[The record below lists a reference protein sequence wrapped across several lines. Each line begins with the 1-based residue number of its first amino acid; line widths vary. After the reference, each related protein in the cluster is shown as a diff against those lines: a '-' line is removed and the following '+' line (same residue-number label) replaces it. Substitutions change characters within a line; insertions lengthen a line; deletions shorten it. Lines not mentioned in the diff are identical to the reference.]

1 MIGARVYIVVCCND
15 DNLTRKTG
23 MEPIY
28 DDKGK
33 HISSVLEFWQWA
45 YSDIIGNI
53 ERGHFAEYLVARA
66 LDAAKDTR
74 GEWDKYDVLT
84 NDDISIEVKSSGYV
98 QTWQQKGKSKI
109 SFSIRPTR
117 AFNSKTNAYEREIK
131 RQAQIYVFCV
141 HNYEKKDEGLNPLD
155 MKQWDFY
162 ILPTEKLNMEVKE
175 QKTISLQKIIKLGAE
190 KCSYSELS
198 ASINKLKCLWD
209 I

>member
-1 MIGARVYIVVCCND
+1 MSIVVCCND
-15 DNLTRKTG
+15 NKKKKKTG

-33 HISSVLEFWQWA
+33 QISSVLEFWQWA

-66 LDAAKDTR
+66 LNVRQNTR
-74 GEWDKYDVLT
+74 VEWDKYDVLT

-109 SFSIRPTR
+109 AFSIRPTR
-117 AFNSKTNAYEREIK
+117 AFNSKANAYEREIK

>member
-1 MIGARVYIVVCCND
+1 MFIVVCCSDN
-15 DNLTRKTG
+15 NLTRKTG
-23 MEPIY
+23 KEPIY
-28 DDKGK
+28 DAKGK
-33 HISSVLEFWQWA
+33 QISSILDFWQWA

-53 ERGHFAEYLVARA
+53 ERGHFAEYLVACA
-66 LDAAKDTR
+66 LNVRQNTR
-74 GEWDKYDVLT
+74 VEWDKYDVLT

-117 AFNSKTNAYEREIK
+117 AFNSKTNAYEEKIK

-141 HNYEKKDEGLNPLD
+141 HNYEKKDEGINPLD

-198 ASINKLKCLWD
+198 ASINKLKCLFD

>member
-1 MIGARVYIVVCCND
+1 MSIVVCCND
-15 DNLTRKTG
+15 NNLTRKTG

-33 HISSVLEFWQWA
+33 QISSVLEFWQWA

-53 ERGHFAEYLVARA
+53 ERGHFAEYLVACA
-66 LDAAKDTR
+66 LNVRQNTR
-74 GEWDKYDVLT
+74 VEWDKYDVLT

-109 SFSIRPTR
+109 AFSIRPTR
-117 AFNSKTNAYEREIK
+117 AFNSKANAYEREIK

-141 HNYEKKDEGLNPLD
+141 HNYEKKDEGLTPLD

>member
-1 MIGARVYIVVCCND
+1 MSIVVCCND
-15 DNLTRKTG
+15 NNLTRKTG

-33 HISSVLEFWQWA
+33 QISSVLEFWQWA

-109 SFSIRPTR
+109 AFSIRPTR
-117 AFNSKTNAYEREIK
+117 AFNSKANAYEREIK

-190 KCSYSELS
+190 KCSYM
-198 ASINKLKCLWD
+198 D
-209 I
+209 FVF

>member
-1 MIGARVYIVVCCND
+1 M
-15 DNLTRKTG
+15 
-23 MEPIY
+23 
-28 DDKGK
+28 
-33 HISSVLEFWQWA
+33 
-45 YSDIIGNI
+45 
-53 ERGHFAEYLVARA
+53 
-66 LDAAKDTR
+66 
-74 GEWDKYDVLT
+74 LT

-98 QTWQQKGKSKI
+98 QTWQQNGKSKI

-117 AFNSKTNAYEREIK
+117 AFNSKTNAYEEEIK

-141 HNYEKKDEGLNPLD
+141 HNYEKKDEGINPLD

>member
-1 MIGARVYIVVCCND
+1 MIGARVSIVVCCND
-15 DNLTRKTG
+15 NNLTRKTG

-33 HISSVLEFWQWA
+33 QISSVLEFWQWA

-66 LDAAKDTR
+66 LNVRQNTR
-74 GEWDKYDVLT
+74 VEWDKYDVLT

-109 SFSIRPTR
+109 AFSIRPTR
-117 AFNSKTNAYEREIK
+117 AFNSKANAYEREIK

-141 HNYEKKDEGLNPLD
+141 HN
-155 MKQWDFY
+155 
-162 ILPTEKLNMEVKE
+162 
-175 QKTISLQKIIKLGAE
+175 
-190 KCSYSELS
+190 
-198 ASINKLKCLWD
+198 
-209 I
+209 

>member
-1 MIGARVYIVVCCND
+1 MSIVVCCND
-15 DNLTRKTG
+15 NNLTRKTG

-33 HISSVLEFWQWA
+33 QISSVLEFWQWA

-66 LDAAKDTR
+66 LNVRQNTR
-74 GEWDKYDVLT
+74 VEWDKYDVLT

-109 SFSIRPTR
+109 AFSIRPTR
-117 AFNSKTNAYEREIK
+117 AFNSKANAYEREIK

-190 KCSYSELS
+190 KCSYM
-198 ASINKLKCLWD
+198 D
-209 I
+209 FVF

>member
-1 MIGARVYIVVCCND
+1 M
-15 DNLTRKTG
+15 RKTG
-23 MEPIY
+23 METIC
-28 DDKGK
+28 DEEGK
-33 HISSVLEFWQWA
+33 QIASVLDFWQWA

-53 ERGHFAEYLVARA
+53 ERGHLAEYLVALA
-66 LDAAKDTR
+66 LDIAKDIR
-74 GEWDKYDVLT
+74 VEWDKYDMLT
-84 NDDISIEVKSSGYV
+84 NNGISIEVKSSGYV

-117 AFNSKTNAYEREIK
+117 AFNLESNAYEEQIK
-131 RQAQIYVFCV
+131 RQAQVYVFCV
-141 HNYEKKDEGLNPLD
+141 HNYEKNDAGINPLN

-162 ILPTEKLNMEVKE
+162 VLPTRKLNLEAKE

-198 ASINKLKCLWD
+198 ACINNLKCLVD

>member
-1 MIGARVYIVVCCND
+1 MSIVVCCND
-15 DNLTRKTG
+15 NNLTRKTG

-33 HISSVLEFWQWA
+33 QLSSVLEFWQGA

-53 ERGHFAEYLVARA
+53 ERGHLAEYLVARA
-66 LDAAKDTR
+66 LDAAKATR
-74 GEWDKYDVLT
+74 GEWD
-84 NDDISIEVKSSGYV
+84 
-98 QTWQQKGKSKI
+98 
-109 SFSIRPTR
+109 
-117 AFNSKTNAYEREIK
+117 
-131 RQAQIYVFCV
+131 
-141 HNYEKKDEGLNPLD
+141 
-155 MKQWDFY
+155 FY
-162 ILPTEKLNMEVKE
+162 ILLTEKLNMEVKE

>member
-1 MIGARVYIVVCCND
+1 
-15 DNLTRKTG
+15 

-33 HISSVLEFWQWA
+33 QISSVLEFWQWA

-53 ERGHFAEYLVARA
+53 ERGHFAEYLVACA
-66 LDAAKDTR
+66 LNVRQNTR
-74 GEWDKYDVLT
+74 VEWDKYDVLT
-84 NDDISIEVKSSGYV
+84 NDDISIEVKSSGYA

-109 SFSIRPTR
+109 SFSIHPTR
-117 AFNSKTNAYEREIK
+117 AFNSKTNAYEEEIK

-141 HNYEKKDEGLNPLD
+141 HNYEKKDEGINPLD

-198 ASINKLKCLWD
+198 ASINKLKCLFD

>member
-1 MIGARVYIVVCCND
+1 MVGGNG
-15 DNLTRKTG
+15 LTRKTG
-23 MEPIY
+23 TEPIC

-33 HISSVLEFWQWA
+33 QISSILDFWQWA

-66 LDAAKDTR
+66 LDAVKDTR
-74 GEWDKYDVLT
+74 VEWDKYDVLT
-84 NDDISIEVKSSGYV
+84 NDGISIEVKSSGYV

-117 AFNSKTNAYEREIK
+117 AFNSKANAYEDALK

-141 HNYEKKDEGLNPLD
+141 HNYEKKDEGINPLN

-198 ASINKLKCLWD
+198 ACINKLKCLWD

>member
-1 MIGARVYIVVCCND
+1 MSIVVCCND
-15 DNLTRKTG
+15 NNLTRKTG

-33 HISSVLEFWQWA
+33 QISSVLEFWQWA

-66 LDAAKDTR
+66 LDVAKDTR
-74 GEWDKYDVLT
+74 VEWDKYDVLT

-117 AFNSKTNAYEREIK
+117 AFNSKANAYEEEIK

-162 ILPTEKLNMEVKE
+162 ILPTEKLNIEAKE

-198 ASINKLKCLWD
+198 ESINKLKCPFD

>member
-1 MIGARVYIVVCCND
+1 MSIVVCCND
-15 DNLTRKTG
+15 NNLTRKTG

-33 HISSVLEFWQWA
+33 QISSVLEFWQWA

-66 LDAAKDTR
+66 LNVRQNTR
-74 GEWDKYDVLT
+74 VEWDKYDVLT

-117 AFNSKTNAYEREIK
+117 AFNSKANAYEREIK

-175 QKTISLQKIIKLGAE
+175 QKNISLQKIIKKKKK

>member
-1 MIGARVYIVVCCND
+1 
-15 DNLTRKTG
+15 

-33 HISSVLEFWQWA
+33 QISSVLEFWQWA

-74 GEWDKYDVLT
+74 VEWDKYDVLT

-109 SFSIRPTR
+109 LFSIRPTR
-117 AFNSKTNAYEREIK
+117 AFNSKANAYEREIK

-162 ILPTEKLNMEVKE
+162 ILPTEKLNMEVKD

-198 ASINKLKCLWD
+198 ESINKLKCRFD

>member
-1 MIGARVYIVVCCND
+1 MSIVVCCND
-15 DNLTRKTG
+15 NNLTRKTG

-33 HISSVLEFWQWA
+33 QISSVLEFWQWA

-53 ERGHFAEYLVARA
+53 ERGHFAEYLVACA
-66 LDAAKDTR
+66 LNVRQNTR
-74 GEWDKYDVLT
+74 VEWDKYDVLT

-109 SFSIRPTR
+109 AFSIRPTR
-117 AFNSKTNAYEREIK
+117 AFNSKANAYEREIK

-141 HNYEKKDEGLNPLD
+141 HNYEKKDEGLTPLD

-175 QKTISLQKIIKLGAE
+175 QKIISLQKIIKLGAE

>member
-1 MIGARVYIVVCCND
+1 MSIVVCCND
-15 DNLTRKTG
+15 NNLTRKTG
-23 MEPIY
+23 KEPIY

-33 HISSVLEFWQWA
+33 QISSILDFWQWT

-53 ERGHFAEYLVARA
+53 ERGHFAEYLVACA
-66 LDAAKDTR
+66 LNVRQNTR
-74 GEWDKYDVLT
+74 VEWDKYDVLT

-98 QTWQQKGKSKI
+98 QTWQQKGKSKL

-117 AFNSKTNAYEREIK
+117 AFNSKTNAYEEEIK

-141 HNYEKKDEGLNPLD
+141 HNYEKKDEGINPLD

-198 ASINKLKCLWD
+198 VSINKLKCLID

>member
-1 MIGARVYIVVCCND
+1 MSIVVCCND
-15 DNLTRKTG
+15 NSLTRKTG

-33 HISSVLEFWQWA
+33 QISSVLEFWQWA

-74 GEWDKYDVLT
+74 VE
-84 NDDISIEVKSSGYV
+84 
-98 QTWQQKGKSKI
+98 
-109 SFSIRPTR
+109 
-117 AFNSKTNAYEREIK
+117 
-131 RQAQIYVFCV
+131 
-141 HNYEKKDEGLNPLD
+141 
-155 MKQWDFY
+155 WDFY
-162 ILPTEKLNMEVKE
+162 ILPTEKLNMEVKD

-198 ASINKLKCLWD
+198 ESINKLKCRFD

>member
-1 MIGARVYIVVCCND
+1 MSIVVCCND
-15 DNLTRKTG
+15 NNLTRKTG

-33 HISSVLEFWQWA
+33 QISSVLEFWQWA

-66 LDAAKDTR
+66 LNVRQNTR
-74 GEWDKYDVLT
+74 VEWDKYDVLT

-109 SFSIRPTR
+109 SFSIRTTR
-117 AFNSKTNAYEREIK
+117 AFNSKANAYEREIK

>member
-1 MIGARVYIVVCCND
+1 MSIVVCCND
-15 DNLTRKTG
+15 NNLTRKTG

-33 HISSVLEFWQWA
+33 QISSVLEFWQWA

-53 ERGHFAEYLVARA
+53 ERGHFAEYLVACA
-66 LDAAKDTR
+66 LNVRQNTR
-74 GEWDKYDVLT
+74 VEWDKYDVLT

-109 SFSIRPTR
+109 AFSIRPTR
-117 AFNSKTNAYEREIK
+117 AFNSKANAYEREIK

-162 ILPTEKLNMEVKE
+162 ILPTEKLNIEVKE